1 MEKSL
6 DFLKQYIID
15 NDTVVCATS
24 GGSDSMVL
32 LSLLILL
39 KNDIDFKIICAHV
52 NHSLREE
59 SIEEYEFVK
68 GFCINNN
75 VIFEGTKFDN
85 YNGNTEAE
93 AHRKRYE
100 FFDSLVNKYNA
111 SYLLTAHHGDDL
123 IESILM
129 KLTRGS
135 SLDGYIGFDYTV
147 EKDSYK
153 ILRPLIFYSKNEI
166 RNYAKENNIEYRD
179 DKTNYSDEYT
189 RNRYRKYVL
198 PFLKNENKNVHLKY
212 LKFSNELKENNEF
225 INRLIDEEYKNTVD
239 NFKIDINKLLKLDI
253 FVIKR
258 IISKYLFNI
267 YKEDLNLIED
277 KHIDFIMEVINSRR
291 PNLFINLPNN
301 IVLQKN
307 YGFINLYNEN
317 NKDDYKIELKD
328 RVIVP
333 YGEIKLVE
341 NTNLTNNYVCFL
353 NSKDIKLPLYIRN
366 KKDGD
371 KITLLGLE
379 KDKKLKDIFINEK
392 ISIEERNNYPI
403 VVDSNDTILWVPGLK
418 KSKYDAIKTG
428 KYDIILWYDK
438 EES

>member
-6 DFLKQYIID
+6 DFLKQYIKA

-189 RNRYRKYVL
+189 RNRYRKY
-198 PFLKNENKNVHLKY
+198 
-212 LKFSNELKENNEF
+212 
-225 INRLIDEEYKNTVD
+225 
-239 NFKIDINKLLKLDI
+239 
-253 FVIKR
+253 
-258 IISKYLFNI
+258 
-267 YKEDLNLIED
+267 
-277 KHIDFIMEVINSRR
+277 
-291 PNLFINLPNN
+291 
-301 IVLQKN
+301 
-307 YGFINLYNEN
+307 G
-317 NKDDYKIELKD
+317 
-328 RVIVP
+328 
-333 YGEIKLVE
+333 
-341 NTNLTNNYVCFL
+341 
-353 NSKDIKLPLYIRN
+353 
-366 KKDGD
+366 
-371 KITLLGLE
+371 LGL
-379 KDKKLKDIFINEK
+379 
-392 ISIEERNNYPI
+392 RRR
-403 VVDSNDTILWVPGLK
+403 
-418 KSKYDAIKTG
+418 
-428 KYDIILWYDK
+428 
-438 EES
+438 